1 MSAAVGGAG
10 GGAGGGGAGGGGGP
24 GKGPAWSKGHGVDSV
39 AGEKGVK
46 QGKTPLYKSGAASV
60 AEQWGN
66 RVALGPVQQPQSGPL
81 DISFVPRRSNPA
93 EFRAIATKHGGG
105 SAAGGSTS
113 FHMGR
118 DPVALALSGG
128 RVIVDRPDSP
138 PPAAAGFVAPVA
150 AQAPAAAAAA
160 APAGFMAPVA
170 AQGAA
175 AAPAGFAPPIQAPVA
190 RAAVVAPLASV
201 PAPARGGGGGAAGQ

>member
-1 MSAAVGGAG
+1 MSAAV
-10 GGAGGGGAGGGGGP
+10 GGAGGGGAGGGGGGGGP
-24 GKGPAWSKGHGVDSV
+24 GKGPTWSKGHGVDSV
-39 AGEKGVK
+39 AGEKDVK
-46 QGKTPLYKSGAASV
+46 KGKTRLYQSGAASV
-60 AEQWGN
+60 AEQWGS
-66 RVALGPVQQPQSGPL
+66 RVDLGRVQQKQSGPL
-81 DISFVPRRSNPA
+81 DINLVPRRSNPA

-138 PPAAAGFVAPVA
+138 PPVAAGFVAPVA
-150 AQAPAAAAAA
+150 VAAAA

-170 AQGAA
+170 QAPVAA

-190 RAAVVAPLASV
+190 RVAAVAPLAAV
-201 PAPARGGGGGAAGQ
+201 EQPARDGSGAAAPPGK